1 MACAKEESMIAIR
14 ESIVKADLFENVLEA
29 KLIATAKEAESVG
42 YIAAKLVGSAAA
54 ELVGSAVDT
63 KAMSTT
69 VGQTGQ
75 IPKLF
80 VGEIEVE

>member
-1 MACAKEESMIAIR
+1 
-14 ESIVKADLFENVLEA
+14 
-29 KLIATAKEAESVG
+29 VG
-42 YIAAKLVGSAAA
+42 YIAAKLVGSA
-54 ELVGSAVDT
+54 VDT
-63 KAMSTT
+63 KAVSTA

>member
-1 MACAKEESMIAIR
+1 MVAIR
-14 ESIVKADLFENVLEA
+14 EPLVKADLSVNVLEVE
-29 KLIATAKEAESVG
+29 EAEPVG
-42 YIAAKLVGSAAA
+42 YIAAKLVGSA
-54 ELVGSAVDT
+54 VDT
-63 KAMSTT
+63 KAVSTA